1 MNGRFRRNSLTVQPA
16 FWLEPSRSAFRC
28 VRIPA
33 AEIQFKLGA
42 ERPCFGPTSCRFRE
56 NTFFGLS
63 VTMPGDHQSHS
74 HRTTPALQERVGALV
89 FCAMMLLSGCVTPQV
104 FIPIASDRSGS
115 ASQEV
120 TTVRSQDSALQQAWL
135 RAEDDS
141 PTATSGPSRNGA
153 VAQSNRSR
161 IQPVSGHAFAQPKAR
176 LGRPVPMSNQKS
188 SPAVVP
194 STGHS
199 ELSGPQHDSSQVP
212 RPQGKMTSPW
222 STSGPAWQPA
232 AGSQGNLNAADA
244 MRREMELRNSGA
256 MISAQTAAATSSGDI
271 SENSN
276 GLNPAAI
283 DNGASAAIDQP
294 EVTTEPSMLDR
305 LRGLYN
311 PRIDDNTDKLRKQ
324 IRRWPDPFGLLK
336 DREEPVAPD
345 AENNLVPGSPDAG
358 QQSAD
363 LSTPPQPI
371 VVEATPENS
380 HIQLAIQELEAELS
394 GWNQKIS
401 GDKDRAAEWRQKQ
414 TDLRL
419 LYMIAGKS
427 AESVRIIESLPEEE
441 QEFWQS
447 LMMSMNSYRDHSED
461 VDRTEQLT
469 ESLRHLRTASKKL
482 QPLSRL
488 TIQRS
493 MLCDRID
500 GFGNVV
506 AFPTSNFEPGQR
518 VLVYTELQN
527 FQSELT
533 EDGKYRSEFAA
544 RIEFMREGD
553 DEVLEKIQVLQIE
566 DLCDVERTDYFQSFE
581 LTLPA
586 LEGKYRMRIMLRD
599 YLSQQVA
606 ESSLEFSVRSRSGGP
621 LAAN

>member
-1 MNGRFRRNSLTVQPA
+1 M
-16 FWLEPSRSAFRC
+16 E
-28 VRIPA
+28 IP
-33 AEIQFKLGA
+33 
-42 ERPCFGPTSCRFRE
+42 
-56 NTFFGLS
+56 NT
-63 VTMPGDHQSHS
+63 
-74 HRTTPALQERVGALV
+74 
-89 FCAMMLLSGCVTPQV
+89 
-104 FIPIASDRSGS
+104 
-115 ASQEV
+115 
-120 TTVRSQDSALQQAWL
+120 
-135 RAEDDS
+135 
-141 PTATSGPSRNGA
+141 
-153 VAQSNRSR
+153 
-161 IQPVSGHAFAQPKAR
+161 
-176 LGRPVPMSNQKS
+176 
-188 SPAVVP
+188 
-194 STGHS
+194 
-199 ELSGPQHDSSQVP
+199 
-212 RPQGKMTSPW
+212 
-222 STSGPAWQPA
+222 
-232 AGSQGNLNAADA
+232 
-244 MRREMELRNSGA
+244 GA
-256 MISAQTAAATSSGDI
+256 MIAAQPAAATSLGEI
-271 SENSN
+271 SENTN
-276 GLNPAAI
+276 GLNSVSVEH
-283 DNGASAAIDQP
+283 GASTAIEQP
-294 EVTTEPSMLDR
+294 EVTTEPTMLDR

-311 PRIDDNTDKLRKQ
+311 PRIDENTDKLRKQ

-336 DREEPVAPD
+336 DREEPVAPG
-345 AENNLVPGSPDAG
+345 AESNLVPGSPDAG

-363 LSTPPQPI
+363 LGLPQQPP
-371 VVEATPENS
+371 VTELTPENS
-380 HIQLAIQELEAELS
+380 HIQSAIQELEAELS
-394 GWNQKIS
+394 AWPQKMS
-401 GDKDRAAEWRQKQ
+401 GEADRAVEWRQKQ

-447 LMMSMNSYRDHSED
+447 LMMSMNSYRETSAE

-469 ESLRHLRTASKKL
+469 ESLHHLRTASKKL

-533 EDGKYRSEFAA
+533 DDGKYRSEFAA

-606 ESSLEFSVRSRSGGP
+606 ESSLEFSVRSRSGNP
-621 LAAN
+621 

>member
-1 MNGRFRRNSLTVQPA
+1 MRTDS
-16 FWLEPSRSAFRC
+16 E
-28 VRIPA
+28 IP
-33 AEIQFKLGA
+33 
-42 ERPCFGPTSCRFRE
+42 
-56 NTFFGLS
+56 
-63 VTMPGDHQSHS
+63 
-74 HRTTPALQERVGALV
+74 
-89 FCAMMLLSGCVTPQV
+89 
-104 FIPIASDRSGS
+104 
-115 ASQEV
+115 
-120 TTVRSQDSALQQAWL
+120 
-135 RAEDDS
+135 
-141 PTATSGPSRNGA
+141 
-153 VAQSNRSR
+153 
-161 IQPVSGHAFAQPKAR
+161 
-176 LGRPVPMSNQKS
+176 
-188 SPAVVP
+188 
-194 STGHS
+194 
-199 ELSGPQHDSSQVP
+199 
-212 RPQGKMTSPW
+212 
-222 STSGPAWQPA
+222 
-232 AGSQGNLNAADA
+232 
-244 MRREMELRNSGA
+244 NSGV
-256 MISAQTAAATSSGDI
+256 MISTQPAAATSVGEI
-271 SENSN
+271 SENTN
-276 GLNPAAI
+276 ALNSVSVE
-283 DNGASAAIDQP
+283 NGASTAIEQP
-294 EVTTEPSMLDR
+294 EVATEPTMLDR

-311 PRIDDNTDKLRKQ
+311 PRIDENTDKLRRQ

-336 DREEPVAPD
+336 DREDPAAPD
-345 AENNLVPGSPDAG
+345 TESNLVPGSPDAG

-363 LSTPPQPI
+363 LGLPQQPP
-371 VVEATPENS
+371 VTELTPENS
-380 HIQLAIQELEAELS
+380 HIQAAIQELEAELS
-394 GWNQKIS
+394 AWPQKMS
-401 GDKDRAAEWRQKQ
+401 GEADRAAEWRQKQ

-447 LMMSMNSYRDHSED
+447 LMMSMNSYRETSGDA
-461 VDRTEQLT
+461 DRTEQLT

-518 VLVYTELQN
+518 VIVYTELQN

-533 EDGKYRSEFAA
+533 DDGKYRSEFAA

-606 ESSLEFSVRSRSGGP
+606 ESSLEFSVRSRSGNP
-621 LAAN
+621 

>member
-1 MNGRFRRNSLTVQPA
+1 MRTADSTS
-16 FWLEPSRSAFRC
+16 SR
-28 VRIPA
+28 P
-33 AEIQFKLGA
+33 
-42 ERPCFGPTSCRFRE
+42 
-56 NTFFGLS
+56 LS
-63 VTMPGDHQSHS
+63 TQSS
-74 HRTTPALQERVGALV
+74 
-89 FCAMMLLSGCVTPQV
+89 
-104 FIPIASDRSGS
+104 IASDRSS
-115 ASQEV
+115 H
-120 TTVRSQDSALQQAWL
+120 
-135 RAEDDS
+135 
-141 PTATSGPSRNGA
+141 
-153 VAQSNRSR
+153 
-161 IQPVSGHAFAQPKAR
+161 IQVHPVSGHAFAQPKAR
-176 LGRPVPMSNQKS
+176 LGRPMPMSNQTAS
-188 SPAVVP
+188 QGGVP
-194 STGHS
+194 SVGHS
-199 ELSGPQHDSSQVP
+199 EIPEHGRSPSNSS
-212 RPQGKMTSPW
+212 RPQGTSTSPW
-222 STSGPAWQPA
+222 NAGGSAWQSGVNSTSTLPNSAESVG
-232 AGSQGNLNAADA
+232 GSTDSINTLAEFQ
-244 MRREMELRNSGA
+244 NSGA
-256 MISAQTAAATSSGDI
+256 IISAQPAAATSSGKIGQASD
-271 SENSN
+271 
-276 GLNPAAI
+276 GLNPETVENGTSTAI
-283 DNGASAAIDQP
+283 EQP
-294 EVTTEPSMLDR
+294 VAPTEPTMLDR

-311 PRIDDNTDKLRKQ
+311 PRIDENTDKLKKQ

-336 DREEPVAPD
+336 DREEPVEPD
-345 AENNLVPGSPDAG
+345 AENSLVPGSADAG
-358 QQSAD
+358 PQTAD
-363 LSTPPQPI
+363 LNATQPPPMT
-371 VVEATPENS
+371 EATPENS
-380 HIQLAIQELEAELS
+380 HIQLAIQELEAELAAWPQKMS
-394 GWNQKIS
+394 GEA
-401 GDKDRAAEWRQKQ
+401 DRAAEWRQKQ

-427 AESVRIIESLPEEE
+427 AESVRVIESLPEEE

-447 LMMSMNSYRDHSED
+447 LMMSMNSYRDSSED
-461 VDRTEQLT
+461 IDRTEQLT

-586 LEGKYRMRIMLRD
+586 LEGKYRMRILLRD

-606 ESSLEFSVRSRSGGP
+606 ESSLEFSVRSRSGNP
-621 LAAN
+621 